1 MRLMLTFVISISL
14 TAIVAASE
22 EDVSNVL
29 EVIERWAA
37 LESDLVAQAELI
49 RDDRVQIGGGIRQT
63 NQQLNLNVQLLQ
75 YNAMKEAMGG
85 EPEMIVRIESPL
97 IKVFDNVAVA
107 SFVRLFDAAS
117 PGERAITT
125 QSSWFSMVLVKEEG
139 NWKIAHH
146 HVSSTN
152 Q

>member
-1 MRLMLTFVISISL
+1 MLTFVISISL

-22 EDVSNVL
+22 SDVSDVL

-63 NQQLNLNVQLLQ
+63 NQQLNLSVQLLQ
-75 YNAMKEAMGG
+75 HNAMKEAMGG

-97 IKVFDNVAVA
+97 IKVFGNVAVA
-107 SFVRLFDAAS
+107 SFVRLFDAAP

-125 QSSWFSMVLVKEEG
+125 QSS
-139 NWKIAHH
+139 
-146 HVSSTN
+146 
-152 Q
+152 